1 VRYPNVAIFSGNAVG
16 DNAVVRGK
24 TAVITGCLQ
33 GIGKKTM
40 EVFAENGAD
49 IFACAF
55 RQNDEFERLTDSLS
69 KKYSVDIIP
78 VYFDMRN
85 NDAVRE
91 AARAIQKAKRPID
104 ILVNIAGITKDAFFP
119 MITTEQMQET
129 FQVNFFAQ
137 ILFSQYITKLM
148 LRSGGGSVIFT
159 SSITGMD
166 GNNGQLVYGAS
177 KAAILSAVKTMAKEL
192 GSKGIRVNA
201 VAPGV
206 IRTPMTDILSDDI
219 KAIKFGKSDLK
230 RIGEPEE
237 VAEAIIFLASDL
249 SANITGQVIR
259 IDGGI
264 G

>member
-1 VRYPNVAIFSGNAVG
+1 
-16 DNAVVRGK
+16 
-24 TAVITGCLQ
+24 
-33 GIGKKTM
+33 M

-55 RQNDEFERLTDSLS
+55 CRNDEFERLTNSLS
-69 KKYSVDIIP
+69 KEYSVDIIP
-78 VYFDMRN
+78 VYFDMRD
-85 NDAVRE
+85 NDAVKE
-91 AARAIQKAKRPID
+91 AARAILKAKRPID
-104 ILVNIAGITKDAFFP
+104 ILVNIAGITKDAFFQ
-119 MITTEQMQET
+119 MVTTEQMQET

-148 LRSGGGSVIFT
+148 IRSGGGSVIFT

-177 KAAILSAVKTMAKEL
+177 KAAILSAVRTMAKEL

-219 KAIKFGKSDLK
+219 KEIKFRKSDLK

-237 VAEAIIFLASDL
+237 VAEAIMFLASDL